1 MALGK
6 KSIMILVPIALL
18 LLFVGYEGARVW
30 WYRGYS
36 VGARTG
42 VVRKLSVRGPPY
54 CKYLAGELVLQGT
67 QPGQP
72 AEIWEFSVD
81 DDSDKNPLVK
91 QLHEAE
97 KSGERITLDYRQD
110 LHALF
115 RCSPSEYF
123 VTRAE

>member
-6 KSIMILVPIALL
+6 KSLLILVPIALL
-18 LLFVGYEGARVW
+18 LLFAGYEGARVW
-30 WYRGYS
+30 WYRGFS

-42 VVRKLSVRGPPY
+42 VIRKISVKGPPY

-72 AEIWEFSVD
+72 AETWEFSVD
-81 DDSDKNPLVK
+81 DDSAKNPVVK
-91 QLHEAE
+91 QLQDAE

-110 LHALF
+110 LHSLF

-123 VTRAE
+123 VTRVE

>member
-6 KSIMILVPIALL
+6 KSLMILVPLALL

-42 VVRKLSVRGPPY
+42 VVRKISVKGPPY

-72 AEIWEFSVD
+72 AETWEFSVD
-81 DDSDKNPLVK
+81 DDSAKNPVVK

-115 RCSPSEYF
+115 RCAPSEYF
-123 VTRAE
+123 VTRVE

>member
-6 KSIMILVPIALL
+6 KSLMILVPIALL

-42 VVRKLSVRGPPY
+42 VVRKLSIKGPPY

-72 AEIWEFSVD
+72 AETWEFSVD
-81 DDSDKNPLVK
+81 DDTDKNPVVK
-91 QLHEAE
+91 QLHDAE
-97 KSGERITLDYRQD
+97 KSGERVTLDYRQD

-115 RCSPSEYF
+115 RCTPSEYF
-123 VTRAE
+123 VTRVE

>member
-6 KSIMILVPIALL
+6 KSLLVLVPLALL

-30 WYRGYS
+30 WYRGFS

-42 VVRKLSVRGPPY
+42 VVRKLSVKGPPY
-54 CKYLAGELVLQGT
+54 CKYLSGELVLQGT

-72 AEIWEFSVD
+72 AEMWEFSVD

-97 KSGERITLDYRQD
+97 RSGERITLAYRQD
-110 LHALF
+110 LNALF
-115 RCSPSEYF
+115 RCSPIDYF
-123 VTRAE
+123 VTKTE

>member
-6 KSIMILVPIALL
+6 KSLMILVPIALL

-42 VVRKLSVRGPPY
+42 VVRKLSIKGPPY

-72 AEIWEFSVD
+72 AETWEFSVD
-81 DDSDKNPLVK
+81 DDTDKNPVVK
-91 QLHEAE
+91 QLHDAE
-97 KSGERITLDYRQD
+97 KSGERVTLDYRQD

-123 VTRAE
+123 VTRVE